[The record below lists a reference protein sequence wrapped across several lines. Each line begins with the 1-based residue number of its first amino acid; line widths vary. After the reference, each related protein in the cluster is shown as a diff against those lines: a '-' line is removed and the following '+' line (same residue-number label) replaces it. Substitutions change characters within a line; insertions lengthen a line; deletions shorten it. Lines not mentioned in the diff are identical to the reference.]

1 MALKGADQQ
10 LAGTAFSVS
19 GEGPPLIL
27 VHGLGLNRHMWQW
40 QRDALAANFTVIA
53 YDLFGH
59 GQSDKPTGPYTMEQM
74 TNQICALMDHLG
86 LERCALAGFSLGGL
100 IVQAFA
106 LAHPQRVSALAILNA
121 AHGRTEQ
128 ERASLLGRVQQVRE
142 QGPGSTV
149 EAALQRWF
157 SADFAARSP
166 QVLAQVRDWVLAN
179 DPQVYPEVYK
189 LLAQADIGL
198 EQAIA
203 AISCPT
209 LVMTGEEDYGNS
221 PEMSQRI
228 AALIAGARLEVL
240 PGLRHMALAQD
251 PALVNEI
258 LVEFLTDALIDQ
270 EAQVRA

>member
-1 MALKGADQQ
+1 
-10 LAGTAFSVS
+10 
-19 GEGPPLIL
+19 
-27 VHGLGLNRHMWQW
+27 
-40 QRDALAANFTVIA
+40 
-53 YDLFGH
+53 
-59 GQSDKPTGPYTMEQM
+59 
-74 TNQICALMDHLG
+74 
-86 LERCALAGFSLGGL
+86 
-100 IVQAFA
+100 
-106 LAHPQRVSALAILNA
+106 
-121 AHGRTEQ
+121 
-128 ERASLLGRVQQVRE
+128 
-142 QGPGSTV
+142 
-149 EAALQRWF
+149 
-157 SADFAARSP
+157 
-166 QVLAQVRDWVLAN
+166 VLAQVRDWVLAN

-240 PGLRHMALAQD
+240 PGLRHMALAED

-270 EAQVRA
+270 EAQARA

>member
-1 MALKGADQQ
+1 
-10 LAGTAFSVS
+10 
-19 GEGPPLIL
+19 
-27 VHGLGLNRHMWQW
+27 
-40 QRDALAANFTVIA
+40 
-53 YDLFGH
+53 
-59 GQSDKPTGPYTMEQM
+59 MEQM
-74 TNQICALMDHLG
+74 TNQICALMDHLA
-86 LERCALAGFSLGGL
+86 LDRCALAGFSLGGL

-106 LAHPQRVSALAILNA
+106 LAHPQRVTALAILNA

-157 SADFAARSP
+157 TADFAAHSP

-179 DPQVYPEVYK
+179 DPQVYPEVYT

-221 PEMSQRI
+221 PRMSQRI
-228 AALIAGARLEVL
+228 AALIAGARLEIL
-240 PGLRHMALAQD
+240 PGLRHMALAED

-258 LVEFLTDALIDQ
+258 LVGFLTDALIEP
-270 EAQVRA
+270 EAQARV